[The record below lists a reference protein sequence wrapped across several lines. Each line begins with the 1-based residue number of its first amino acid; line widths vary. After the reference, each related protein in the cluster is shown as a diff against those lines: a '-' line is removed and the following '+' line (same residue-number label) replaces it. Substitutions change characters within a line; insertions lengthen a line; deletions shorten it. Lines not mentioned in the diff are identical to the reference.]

1 MEQTDI
7 VKGAVKSPRHAF
19 TSSCFLWNF
28 IRLVGVK
35 PYVKK
40 DHRFFKNMTAFK
52 KNAVAF
58 GIKRHGVF
66 KKGMD
71 VGSASGL
78 HNKIHHFLLI
88 IYELES

>member
-40 DHRFFKNMTAFK
+40 DHRLSK
-52 KNAVAF
+52 K
-58 GIKRHGVF
+58 H
-66 KKGMD
+66 D
-71 VGSASGL
+71 HL
-78 HNKIHHFLLI
+78 FLKHDRLF
-88 IYELES
+88 